1 MKSKISVFSLISALI
16 FSIVLL
22 MQTGATAET
31 IKWKMA
37 TGRTPAL
44 TPYHE
49 ADLNFAKMV
58 NEMSGGRLEIEV
70 YPAGELMGAF
80 EIFDATRDGTIDCA
94 AAWSTYWTTKN
105 TAFDLLCS
113 MGYMMTAPDYMT
125 WLYQGGGLELGQE
138 LYAKYDLKFFPMAIT
153 GPESGFRLKEPIRTL
168 EDFKGKKLR
177 TGVLQTIWVLQQI
190 GANPTRIPGSEV
202 YMALKLGTID
212 GAEYAVPATDWNMK
226 FQETTKYWMTPA
238 GWHQAG
244 CVSDL
249 MINQESWNKL
259 PDDLKRIVETAA
271 KANMIWSY
279 SKANYDNME
288 AQRKFK
294 EAGVKESRLDEEAQK
309 KLENLCVEY
318 VEKEAAKNPDYAKI
332 AKSIFNF
339 LKEYEDMRDMEGR
352 FSFGSN
358 IETYPDIDTESD

>member
-1 MKSKISVFSLISALI
+1 MKRKISIIALLSALVFSMILSAHSAAI
-16 FSIVLL
+16 
-22 MQTGATAET
+22 AET

-49 ADLNFAKMV
+49 ADMNFAKLV

-105 TAFDLLCS
+105 TAFDLFCS
-113 MGYMMTAPDYMT
+113 MGFMMTAPDYIT

-153 GPESGFRLKEPIRTL
+153 GPESGFRTNKKINSI
-168 EDFKGKKLR
+168 EDFKGVKLR
-177 TGVLQTIWVLQQI
+177 TGVLQTIWALEQI
-190 GANPTRIPGSEV
+190 GANPTRIPGGEV

-212 GAEYAVPATDWNMK
+212 GAEYGVPSTDWNMK
-226 FQETTKYWMTPA
+226 FQETTEYWVTPA
-238 GWHQAG
+238 GWHQTG
-244 CVSDL
+244 TVSDL
-249 MINQESWNKL
+249 MINQDSWNEL
-259 PDDLKRIVETAA
+259 PDDLKKIVETAA

-279 SKANYDNME
+279 AKANHDSIE
-288 AQRKFK
+288 AQEKFK
-294 EAGVKESRLDEEAQK
+294 EAGIKESRLDQEAQK
-309 KLENLCVEY
+309 KLEALCIEY
-318 VEKEAAKNPDYAKI
+318 VEKESAKNPDYAKI
-332 AKSIFNF
+332 AKSMFRY
-339 LKEYEDMRDMEGR
+339 LKDFEGMRQMEGR
-352 FSFGSN
+352 FSFGTN
-358 IETYPDIDTESD
+358 IEAYPDIK